1 MTKTIFI
8 TGATA
13 GFGRATA
20 ELFASQGWNLILTGR
35 RKERLEELRTKL
47 EHQAGNIHLACFDV
61 RDFEAC
67 AQAIADIP
75 ESMLRNL
82 DVLVNNAGLA
92 SGRSSIDNGELDDW
106 NVMLDTNVK
115 GLLHVSKLIIP
126 YFKEQG
132 KGHIVNIGSI
142 AGKEV
147 YAAGNVYCASKHAV
161 DALTQGMRIDLL
173 PYHIKVTQIAPGA
186 AETEFSLVRFK
197 GDEQIANSV
206 YEGYTPLYAQ
216 DIAETIAFVV
226 SRPAHVTI
234 NDLVI
239 MPTAQASATN
249 LHKK

>member
-1 MTKTIFI
+1 MKKTIFI

-13 GFGRATA
+13 GFGKATA
-20 ELFASQGWNLILTGR
+20 ELFAKEGWNLILTGR
-35 RKERLEELRTKL
+35 RIDRLEALQNELKTI
-47 EHQAGNIHLACFDV
+47 AGQIHISCFDV

-67 AQAIADIP
+67 QKALAEIP
-75 ESMLRNL
+75 SHLLDNL

-92 SGRSSIDNGELDDW
+92 AGRSSIDQGDLNDW
-106 NVMLDTNVK
+106 NVMIDTNVK
-115 GLLHVSKLIIP
+115 GLLHVSKLVIP
-126 YFKEQG
+126 YFKTQG

-147 YAAGNVYCASKHAV
+147 YPAGNVYCASKHAV
-161 DALTQGMRIDLL
+161 DALTKSMRIDLL
-173 PYHIKVTQIAPGA
+173 PYGIKVTQIAPGA

-197 GDEQIANSV
+197 GDQQTAHSV

-216 DIAETIAFVV
+216 DIAETIFFVV
-226 SRPAHVTI
+226 TRPAHVTI

-249 LHKK
+249 LHKQ

>member
-1 MTKTIFI
+1 MTKTILI

-20 ELFASQGWNLILTGR
+20 ELFAEQGWNLILTGR
-35 RKERLEELRTKL
+35 RKDRLVHLQSELENT
-47 EHQAGNIHLACFDV
+47 AGKIHISCFDV
-61 RDFEAC
+61 RDFDAC
-67 AQAIADIP
+67 AQAISEIP
-75 ESMLRNL
+75 EELLQNL

-92 SGRSSIDNGELDDW
+92 AGRSSIDSGDLNDW
-106 NVMLDTNVK
+106 NVMIDTNVK

-126 YFKEQG
+126 YFKAQQ

-147 YAAGNVYCASKHAV
+147 YPAGNVYCASKHAV
-161 DALTQGMRIDLL
+161 DALTKGMRIDLL

-186 AETEFSLVRFK
+186 ADTEFSLVRFK
-197 GDEQIANSV
+197 GDRETADSV
-206 YEGYTPLYAQ
+206 YQGYTPLYAK
-216 DIAETIAFVV
+216 DIAETLLFVV

-234 NDLVI
+234 NDLII

-249 LHKK
+249 LLKQ